1 MAHPNEMLVREGSLR
16 PSVAAISTHYKTEY
30 CAEDIRFHFAGRSP
44 FGGAA
49 EGVTQFLEYAG
60 RLAEFTGGTL
70 RLELHDVTAN
80 DERAM
85 ALLTA
90 HAERAGRKLE
100 ENVVQVIGVRAA
112 SGVRSGSIGLICI
125 QSMSSSRNA
134 ITQAIDGDLNAA
146 WLRSWPPGAQLREDR
161 ARPGEGGRE

>member
-1 MAHPNEMLVREGSLR
+1 MAHPNEILVREGF
-16 PSVAAISTHYKTEY
+16 AAFGRGDLDALQNQYF
-30 CAEDIRFHFAGRSP
+30 AEDIRFHFAGRSP

-100 ENVVQVIGVRAA
+100 ENVVQVIGVRGGKWSEVWLYWA
-112 SGVRSGSIGLICI
+112 
-125 QSMSSSRNA
+125 
-134 ITQAIDGDLNAA
+134 DLY
-146 WLRSWPPGAQLREDR
+146 SVDEFFS
-161 ARPGEGGRE
+161 